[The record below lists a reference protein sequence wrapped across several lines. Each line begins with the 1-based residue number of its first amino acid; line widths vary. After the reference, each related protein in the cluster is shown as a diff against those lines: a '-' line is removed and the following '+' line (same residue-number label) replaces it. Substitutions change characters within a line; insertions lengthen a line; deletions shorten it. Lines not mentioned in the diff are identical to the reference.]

1 MAVVVDQDAKLVDVN
16 AEEIKN
22 ENKKR
27 DEEDEKK
34 STLSE
39 QMKEDLILF
48 TAIILILCMTCSIVG
63 AKVVEP

>member
-27 DEEDEKK
+27 DEEDEQK
-34 STLSE
+34 SALSE

-48 TAIILILCMTCSIVG
+48 TAIILILCLTCSIVG

>member
-34 STLSE
+34 SALSE

-48 TAIILILCMTCSIVG
+48 TAIILILCLTCSIVG
-63 AKVVEP
+63 AKVAKF

>member
-16 AEEIKN
+16 SEEIKN

-48 TAIILILCMTCSIVG
+48 TAIILILCLTCSIVG